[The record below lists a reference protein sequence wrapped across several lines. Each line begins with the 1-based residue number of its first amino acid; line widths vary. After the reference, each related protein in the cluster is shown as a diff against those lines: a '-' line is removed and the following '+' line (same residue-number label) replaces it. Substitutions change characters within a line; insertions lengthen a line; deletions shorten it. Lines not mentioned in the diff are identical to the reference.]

1 MGFRFRKSK
10 KIGPFRVNVS
20 KSGIGWS
27 VGTKGFRYTKRADG
41 KTQKTYSIPG
51 TGISY
56 VDVKGKNKKSSNINN
71 ISSSSNNNFNNNKP
85 KIPFYK
91 RTLFLWFLLIFLPPA
106 GIALMWGTKKYNKKP
121 RIVLSALFAFYS
133 LILYTPTPTDTNNN
147 IAQNNTEIQSENVVD
162 EAENQKLAEEQA
174 AAEEAEKQRI
184 AQEQAAA
191 EEAERQRIAQEQ
203 AAAEEAERQRIA
215 QEQAAAEEAERQ
227 RIAQEQA
234 AAEEAERQ
242 RIAQEQAAAQANQNS
257 QSSQTI
263 GQTVYIAASGEG
275 TKYHSRSSCSNMNGT
290 IELSVDEAISRGYSA
305 CKKCH

>member
-10 KIGPFRVNVS
+10 KIGPFRVNIS

-41 KTQKTYSIPG
+41 KTQKTYSIPR

-56 VDVKGKNKKSSNINN
+56 VDVKGKNKKSSNTNN
-71 ISSSSNNNFNNNKP
+71 IISSSNNNFNNKP

-91 RTLFLWFLLIFLPPA
+91 RALFLWFLLIFLPPA

-133 LILYTPTPTDTNNN
+133 LILYTPTPTTNNN
-147 IAQNNTEIQSENVVD
+147 IAQNNTAIQSNLESEDENK
-162 EAENQKLAEEQA
+162 KLAEEQA
-174 AAEEAEKQRI
+174 AAEEAEKQKI

-257 QSSQTI
+257 QSSQAI

-290 IELSVDEAISRGYSA
+290 IELSVDEAINRGYSA
-305 CKKCH
+305 CKKCY

>member
-1 MGFRFRKSK
+1 MGFRFKKSK

-56 VDVKGKNKKSSNINN
+56 VDVKGKNKKSSNTNN
-71 ISSSSNNNFNNNKP
+71 ISSSINNNFNNNKP

-91 RTLFLWFLLIFLPPA
+91 RALFLWFLLIFLPPV
-106 GIALMWGTKKYNKKP
+106 GIALMWVTKKYNKKP

-133 LILYTPTPTDTNNN
+133 LILYTPTPTDTDNN
-147 IAQNNTEIQSENVVD
+147 IAQNTAIQSENVVD
-162 EAENQKLAEEQA
+162 ESENQKLAEEQA
-174 AAEEAEKQRI
+174 AAEEAERQKI

-257 QSSQTI
+257 QPSQTI

-290 IELSVDEAISRGYSA
+290 IELSIDEAINRGYSA

>member
-10 KIGPFRVNVS
+10 KIGPFRVNIS

-41 KTQKTYSIPG
+41 KTQKTYSIPR

-56 VDVKGKNKKSSNINN
+56 VDVKGKNKKSSNTNN
-71 ISSSSNNNFNNNKP
+71 IISSSNNNFNNKP

-91 RTLFLWFLLIFLPPA
+91 RALFLWFLLIFLPPA

-133 LILYTPTPTDTNNN
+133 LILYTPTPTTNNN
-147 IAQNNTEIQSENVVD
+147 IAQNNTAIQSNLESEDENK
-162 EAENQKLAEEQA
+162 KLAEEQA
-174 AAEEAEKQRI
+174 AAEEAEKQK
-184 AQEQAAA
+184 
-191 EEAERQRIAQEQ
+191 IAQEQ

-257 QSSQTI
+257 QSSQAI

-290 IELSVDEAISRGYSA
+290 IELSVDEAINRGYSA
-305 CKKCH
+305 CKKCY

>member
-71 ISSSSNNNFNNNKP
+71 ISSSRNNNFNNNFNNNKP

-162 EAENQKLAEEQA
+162 EAENQRLAEEQA

-215 QEQAAAEEAERQ
+215 K
-227 RIAQEQA
+227 EQA

>member
-41 KTQKTYSIPG
+41 KTQKTYSMPG

-71 ISSSSNNNFNNNKP
+71 ISSSSNNNFNNNNKP

-133 LILYTPTPTDTNNN
+133 LILYTPTPTDTDNN
-147 IAQNNTEIQSENVVD
+147 IAQNNTAIQSENVVD

-174 AAEEAEKQRI
+174 AAEEAEK
-184 AQEQAAA
+184 
-191 EEAERQRIAQEQ
+191 
-203 AAAEEAERQRIA
+203 
-215 QEQAAAEEAERQ
+215 
-227 RIAQEQA
+227 
-234 AAEEAERQ
+234 Q

-290 IELSVDEAISRGYSA
+290 IELSVDEAINRGYSA